1 LKTDQPAKWDS
12 LLYAVSM
19 TSGFGYQYFASQK
32 RYNTNVCEYI
42 LNKYLP
48 QAIENGFEDY

>member
-1 LKTDQPAKWDS
+1 MKTDQPAKWDS